1 MHNSA
6 PLRQRDFS
14 LFTLHFSLKEE
25 KVTPILH
32 SSFIIL
38 HLRRSSCVRRIT
50 GGYNKA
56 ITITE
61 KNKKS
66 NEKTDNRR
74 KRVQFPSLL
83 RNW

>member
-14 LFTLHFSLKEE
+14 LFTFHSSLFTKRR
-25 KVTPILH
+25 KSNSH
-32 SSFIIL
+32 SSFFI
-38 HLRRSSCVRRIT
+38 HHSSFKKSPCVRRVT

-61 KNKKS
+61 KKYKK
-66 NEKTDNRR
+66 
-74 KRVQFPSLL
+74 Q
-83 RNW
+83 